1 LKKLII
7 KTSLI
12 TLAVTLCAL
21 MITFGALALFA
32 PKTVAGIFDGVGGYS
47 ASVFFYEKQ
56 YNKSGEIDDLAVLVD
71 KIDEDKEPLKAEKYI
86 ETLISREDFA
96 TYCEEQDKSKPAI
109 KTKEYYYGN
118 YVLVLIEN
126 GRFDKALEVC
136 NEQAHGSGKYTKD
149 NPYRVI
155 ISEVAG
161 ELSLDNLKTLRNKLN
176 YEKYYQTG
184 ELLEL
189 LKSDINE
196 LDAII
201 EQKKA
206 DTAE

>member
-96 TYCEEQDKSKPAI
+96 TYC
-109 KTKEYYYGN
+109 
-118 YVLVLIEN
+118 V
-126 GRFDKALEVC
+126 
-136 NEQAHGSGKYTKD
+136 
-149 NPYRVI
+149 
-155 ISEVAG
+155 
-161 ELSLDNLKTLRNKLN
+161 
-176 YEKYYQTG
+176 
-184 ELLEL
+184 
-189 LKSDINE
+189 
-196 LDAII
+196 
-201 EQKKA
+201 
-206 DTAE
+206 